1 MPRCRPAVLYLSL
14 AILIAVPLTVTAQ
27 QRPSTEQLKQ
37 EAEDMVASLQKLSQE
52 MVDSIF
58 SFGELGFQEFWTVE
72 YITGILRDEGFAV
85 ETGCAGMPTCYVASW
100 GSGNPVI
107 GFMGDIDGLPETS
120 QKPGVAYQDPLIEGG
135 PGHGEGHNSAA
146 AVDVIG
152 AIVTKRLMEKYGLS
166 GTLKVIPGV
175 AEELVASR
183 TYMVNAGLFEG
194 MDVML
199 SSHISSGMTTNYGIS
214 GSGLVSTEFTFHG
227 QSAHGAGSPW
237 AGRSALD
244 AVELMNAGWNFR
256 REHLRLQQRS
266 HYIISNGGN
275 QPNVVPSEAAVWY
288 YFRELDYDRIKQM
301 HEIGQRIAQGAA
313 MMTDTTV
320 TERVFGSAW
329 PSNMSKPL
337 AEVVQANILEV
348 GLPEWSEEDQ
358 MLARAVQRMM
368 RGDGE
373 EEQEEEEAGGRG
385 GAGRGGEG
393 GGGGGRGGEAG
404 RGGRAGEAGGGEAG
418 EGGRG
423 QGGRGGGAGGLPT
436 EIRNTEL
443 READQGMG
451 GGSDDIAEVSW
462 NLPTVRLRYPGN
474 IPGTTGHHWSSSIAM
489 ATPIAHQGAN
499 YGARV
504 IAMTAITL
512 VNEPEVVDEAW
523 TYFREVTTANQQWV
537 SLIPA
542 GTPPPIHLNAE
553 KMQRFRPLLEPLRYD
568 PSRYET
574 YLQQLGI
581 EYPTVRRNQER
592 ER

>member
-1 MPRCRPAVLYLSL
+1 MPRRRPAVLYLSL

>member
-1 MPRCRPAVLYLSL
+1 MPRHRPALLYLSL
-14 AILIAVPLTVTAQ
+14 AVLIAVPLTVTAQ

-72 YITGILRDEGFAV
+72 YITGILRDEGFTV

-100 GSGNPVI
+100 GSGSPVI

-120 QKPGVAYQDPLIEGG
+120 QKPGVAYHDPLIEGG

-166 GTLKVIPGV
+166 GTLKIIPGV

-199 SSHISSGMTTNYGIS
+199 STHISSGMTTNYGIS

-288 YFRELDYDRIKQM
+288 YLRELDYDRIKEM

-320 TERVFGSAW
+320 SERVFGSAW

-348 GLPEWSEEDQ
+348 GLPEWSEQDQ

-368 RGDGE
+368 RGEDE
-373 EEQEEEEAGGRG
+373 EEEEEEAAGGEAAGGGGGGEAAGGRG
-385 GAGRGGEG
+385 AEQ
-393 GGGGGRGGEAG
+393 GGGGGRGGG
-404 RGGRAGEAGGGEAG
+404 R
-418 EGGRG
+418 
-423 QGGRGGGAGGLPT
+423 GGLPT

-443 READQGMG
+443 NEANQGMG

-489 ATPIAHQGAN
+489 ATPIAHKGAN

-512 VNEPEVVDEAW
+512 VNEPEVVEEAW
-523 TYFREVTTANQQWV
+523 TYFREVTTANQQWI
-537 SLIPA
+537 SLIPE